1 VTARF
6 QSQVLRDFALL
17 QGGSPAMREDL
28 RIIVHPT
35 IFFLILIAM
44 SKSKFKIDF
53 TYEKKFS

>member
-28 RIIVHPT
+28 RKRFDTYLNERCKGKDV
-35 IFFLILIAM
+35 
-44 SKSKFKIDF
+44 SKLHFAI
-53 TYEKKFS
+53 E